1 MKVMRSITLILLAC
15 FVSLNVWSQKK
26 DKVAKKYAK
35 TVTRRDLKKHLT
47 VIASDEME
55 GRDTGSPGQ
64 KKAAKYIA
72 DHFKS
77 LGLLPPVKTAQG
89 KSYLQKFDLLKSRWK
104 DVSIS
109 HSGGKKTT
117 YLTDVYAFGSI
128 NGKVQQ
134 SYEAVYM
141 GDGKEE
147 NYKKVNIK
155 GKPVIL
161 FIEGVREFTKKRK
174 IAQNAGASRVFMIA
188 GTNQKKHDET
198 LKYLSYYVKRWT
210 RGQLKS
216 KKNKFWVMVSPKT
229 AAALF
234 ETTEE
239 QFVKNETKLGTKST
253 KFELTAEQEV
263 KTGASSENV
272 LGFLEGSDK
281 KEEVLVITAH
291 YDHIGKRGD
300 KIYNGA
306 DDDGSGTVT
315 VLELAEAFAK
325 AKKAGKGPRRSI
337 LFMTVSGEEKGLL
350 GSSYYTDFDPVFPL
364 KNTVADLNIDMVGR
378 IDNRYKDNPDYV
390 YLIGSDKLS
399 SELHKLSEEAN
410 KQYINIKLDYKYND
424 ENDPN
429 RFYYRS
435 DHYNFAKNNIPIIFY
450 FNGTHADYHKPT
462 DTIEKIHFGK
472 MQKIGRLVFHT
483 AWKIANRDNRLKVD
497 KAKK

>member
-1 MKVMRSITLILLAC
+1 MRSITLILLAC
-15 FVSLNVWSQKK
+15 LVSLNVWSQKK
-26 DKVAKKYAK
+26 DETAMKYAK
-35 TVTRRDLKKHLT
+35 TVTKEDLRKHLT

-77 LGLLPPVKTAQG
+77 LGLLPPVKTDQG
-89 KSYLQKFDLLKSRWK
+89 KSYFQKFDLLKSKWK
-104 DVSIS
+104 NVSITA
-109 HSGGKKTT
+109 KKGFQTT
-117 YLTDVYAFGSI
+117 YLTDVYALGSI
-128 NGKVQQ
+128 NGKVSK
-134 SYEAVYM
+134 SYKLVYM
-141 GDGKEE
+141 GDGKKE
-147 NYKKVNIK
+147 NYKNVKVK
-155 GKPVIL
+155 GKAVIF
-161 FIEGVREFTKKRK
+161 FIEGIRELRKKRQ
-174 IAQNAGASRVFMIA
+174 IAQDAGASQVFMIA
-188 GTNQKKHDET
+188 GKDQKKHDAT

-216 KKNKFWVMVSPKT
+216 KENKFLVMVSPKT
-229 AAALF
+229 AATLF
-234 ETTEE
+234 KTTEE
-239 QFVKNETKLGTKST
+239 QFAKNETKIGAKSM
-253 KFELTAEQEV
+253 KFKLTAEQEV
-263 KTGASSENV
+263 KTGVSSENV

-281 KEEVLVITAH
+281 KKEVLVITAH

-378 IDNRYKDNPDYV
+378 IDDRYKDDPDYV
-390 YLIGSDKLS
+390 YVIGSDKLS
-399 SELHKLSEEAN
+399 SELHNLSEEAN